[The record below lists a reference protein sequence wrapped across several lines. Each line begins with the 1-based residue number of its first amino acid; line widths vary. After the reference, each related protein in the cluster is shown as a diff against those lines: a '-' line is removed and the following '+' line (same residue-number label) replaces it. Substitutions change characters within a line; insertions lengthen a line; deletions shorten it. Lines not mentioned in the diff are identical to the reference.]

1 MGRCQ
6 LQRKITAKL
15 LYNKKKTEIEKK
27 KQKAEAHKKKL
38 NVLKLRLSL

>member
-15 LYNKKKTEIEKK
+15 LYNKKTEIEKK

>member
-15 LYNKKKTEIEKK
+15 LYNKKTEIEKK
-27 KQKAEAHKKKL
+27 NKKQKHTKK
-38 NVLKLRLSL
+38 S